1 MYVNS
6 INTMS
11 SAQAS
16 TVINKSAKLR
26 QDDFLKLLAA
36 QMQNQNPLDPMDDKA
51 FIAQM
56 AQFSSLEQMQNMS
69 ANLSMAQAV
78 AMIGKEVYAT
88 IPTERGVQQ
97 QISGTVDS
105 VKFSNGQAILTV
117 GAVDVPLE
125 NVTEVRDLEDA
136 TEVSDSDE

>member
-1 MYVNS
+1 MYVSS

-11 SAQAS
+11 SEQAS
-16 TVINKSAKLR
+16 TVINESAKLG
-26 QDDFLKLLAA
+26 QDDFLKLLAV

-88 IPTERGVQQ
+88 MPTEDGTQQ
-97 QISGTVDS
+97 QISGVVDS

-125 NVTEVRDLEDA
+125 NVTEVRD
-136 TEVSDSDE
+136 SDE

>member
-1 MYVNS
+1 MYVSS

-11 SAQAS
+11 SAQAN
-16 TVINKSAKLR
+16 TVINKSAKLG
-26 QDDFLKLLAA
+26 QDDFLKLLAV

-88 IPTERGVQQ
+88 VSTEGGAQQ
-97 QISGTVDS
+97 QISGVVDS
-105 VKFSNGQAILTV
+105 VKFSNGQVILAV

-125 NVTEVRDLEDA
+125 NVTEVRD
-136 TEVSDSDE
+136 SDE

>member
-11 SAQAS
+11 SAQAN
-16 TVINKSAKLR
+16 TVINKSAKLG
-26 QDDFLKLLAA
+26 QDDFLKLLAV

-88 IPTERGVQQ
+88 VSTEGGAQQ
-97 QISGTVDS
+97 QISGIVDS
-105 VKFSNGQAILTV
+105 VKFSNGQVILAV

-125 NVTEVRDLEDA
+125 NVTEVRD
-136 TEVSDSDE
+136 SDE

>member
-1 MYVNS
+1 MYVSS

-16 TVINKSAKLR
+16 TVINKSAKLG
-26 QDDFLKLLAA
+26 QDDFLKLLAV

-88 IPTERGVQQ
+88 MPTEDGAQQ
-97 QISGTVDS
+97 QISGVVDS

-125 NVTEVRDLEDA
+125 NVTEVRDSNEQ
-136 TEVSDSDE
+136 

>member
-1 MYVNS
+1 FRS
-6 INTMS
+6 
-11 SAQAS
+11 
-16 TVINKSAKLR
+16 
-26 QDDFLKLLAA
+26 
-36 QMQNQNPLDPMDDKA
+36 LDPMDDKA

-69 ANLSMAQAV
+69 ANLSMVQAV

-88 IPTERGVQQ
+88 MPTEDGAQQ
-97 QISGTVDS
+97 QISGIVDS

-125 NVTEVRDLEDA
+125 NVTEVRDLENV
-136 TEVSDSDE
+136 TEASDSDE